1 MSHGV
6 MPLGA
11 APNLPVF
18 EKRQSWTRPSAPTST
33 VNVALPGSPIGKP
46 GSGATDT
53 PSPPSR
59 SSPGS
64 DQRNFAASTPL
75 VGLPSLSSAG
85 ENLPRSEEHT
95 SELPSLMRI
104 SYAVFCLQKKTP
116 HKPHRAAAPRS
127 KPTQN
132 TPETHIQTP

>member
-59 SSPGS
+59 PSPGS
-64 DQRNFAASTPL
+64 DQRNFAAR
-75 VGLPSLSSAG
+75 
-85 ENLPRSEEHT
+85 RSEEHT
-95 SELPSLMRI
+95 SELQSLMRN
-104 SYAVFCLQKKTP
+104 SYAVFFLKK
-116 HKPHRAAAPRS
+116 KN
-127 KPTQN
+127 K
-132 TPETHIQTP
+132 

>member
-85 ENLPRSEEHT
+85 EDLPSLRIRARSAEHT
-95 SELPSLMRI
+95 SERQSRMGLSFAGLG
-104 SYAVFCLQKKTP
+104 LNKK
-116 HKPHRAAAPRS
+116 
-127 KPTQN
+127 
-132 TPETHIQTP
+132 EDV

>member
-1 MSHGV
+1 

-11 APNLPVF
+11 ARNLPVF

-85 ENLPRSEEHT
+85 ENLP
-95 SELPSLMRI
+95 SLRI
-104 SYAVFCLQKKTP
+104 
-116 HKPHRAAAPRS
+116 RAQAASSSAADRLLSLTFP
-127 KPTQN
+127 
-132 TPETHIQTP
+132 PETRQIGRASGRERGGKFG

>member
-75 VGLPSLSSAG
+75 VGLPLLSSAG
-85 ENLPRSEEHT
+85 ENLTTTSVEHT
-95 SELPSLMRI
+95 SDIQSLIRI
-104 SYAVFCLQKKTP
+104 SYAVLFLKKNN
-116 HKPHRAAAPRS
+116 
-127 KPTQN
+127 N
-132 TPETHIQTP
+132 THP